1 MEKEICNMIKNYPIV
16 FILLGGASLS
26 MAIGLTH
33 INQILAIL
41 SYGLA
46 IIFQCFA
53 LYFAIKNK
61 YKSKKE
67 W

>member
-1 MEKEICNMIKNYPIV
+1 MEKEICDMNKNNPIV
-16 FILLGGASLS
+16 FILLGSASLL
-26 MAIGLTH
+26 MGVGLTH
-33 INQILAIL
+33 INQMSAIL

-61 YKSKKE
+61 YNSKKE
-67 W
+67 